1 MILDHF
7 LEFTSSKGQTLTA
20 AAASDFRFDFYQEEP
35 TTGMDTDRRT
45 YMKDFKPFDLSFI
58 VPKRSLHL
66 FFKFTEFFFVQ
77 SAFQTYPVFF

>member
-1 MILDHF
+1 
-7 LEFTSSKGQTLTA
+7 
-20 AAASDFRFDFYQEEP
+20 
-35 TTGMDTDRRT
+35 MDTDRRT

-58 VPKRSLHL
+58 VPKRNLHL